1 MSMNIKIGITA
12 IVCLAIGYFGGREYL
27 KYEIRST
34 MRDAVTEM
42 QSSIA
47 GVTGSNKPDSA
58 PVSAPATQQTEQEP
72 LTVVLEKKGFKP
84 EDIHNGD
91 FEDDITFTLQFTN
104 TTENNIR
111 AFDGVVVFTD
121 LLGNRILG
129 LRAEINERIAKGQTL
144 TWAGALDYNQFTDSH
159 QRLRS
164 EPKENLKVSF
174 LTHKI
179 LFADGTSKEY

>member
-34 MRDAVTEM
+34 MRDAVTQM

-72 LTVVLEKKGFKP
+72 LTVVLEKRGSSLR
-84 EDIHNGD
+84 
-91 FEDDITFTLQFTN
+91 TFTTATSRMTLPLHYN
-104 TTENNIR
+104 SRIR
-111 AFDGVVVFTD
+111 RKITSA
-121 LLGNRILG
+121 
-129 LRAEINERIAKGQTL
+129 
-144 TWAGALDYNQFTDSH
+144 
-159 QRLRS
+159 RLM
-164 EPKENLKVSF
+164 
-174 LTHKI
+174 
-179 LFADGTSKEY
+179 G